1 MHSSKIVAPRSASQ
15 AQAGSIKPSHSFRR
29 YLHIEAV
36 FVFEAGPEHWSTRQ
50 AGRPFRIAYV
60 REGQF
65 DAEPHLHDLGLPP
78 AWIRSSEG
86 ADAPRRLPNGQGVEQ
101 GRTGAPRV
109 TNTRREGETKSKS
122 HRAGNVQPHHETNT
136 KPP

>member
-36 FVFEAGPEHWSTRQ
+36 FVFEAGAEHWSPRQ

-65 DAEPHLHDLGLPP
+65 DAEPHLHGIVFTLGVGEALAQATMAQQEACQPDVFRLCGSD
-78 AWIRSSEG
+78 ILDESSH
-86 ADAPRRLPNGQGVEQ
+86 ACA
-101 GRTGAPRV
+101 A
-109 TNTRREGETKSKS
+109 TNPG
-122 HRAGNVQPHHETNT
+122 
-136 KPP
+136 